1 MKTLPAVV
9 ALFTSLSLLALPVAA
24 GSVEDALNKPG
35 RLASDQERDARSR
48 PDQVIPLLAL
58 EEGDRVA
65 DVFGGSGY
73 YAELLASVVGES
85 GEVILQNNDA
95 YAQFVGKA
103 LTERFDGRDPGNITR
118 LMSEA
123 GDLKLGTGLDA
134 AMIVMSYHDLFYDD
148 AENGWPQIDDV
159 DFIGQIRAALKP
171 GGRFLIV
178 DHAAPAGTA
187 AAATKSLHRIDEAY
201 VIKRLSSQGFRL
213 VGSSEAL
220 RNPEDNHSTLVFDPG
235 IRGKTDRFVL
245 VFEKA

>member
-1 MKTLPAVV
+1 MKILLGLLAV
-9 ALFTSLSLLALPVAA
+9 LALPALA
-24 GSVEDALNKPG
+24 GSVEDAINKPG
-35 RLASDQERDARSR
+35 RLAADLERDTRSR
-48 PDQVIPLLAL
+48 PDAVIPLLAL

-73 YAELLASVVGES
+73 YSELLASVVGES

-95 YAQFVGKA
+95 YKQFVGKA
-103 LTERFDGRDPGNITR
+103 LQQRFDGRDPGNITV
-118 LMSEA
+118 LDSEA
-123 GDLKLGTGLDA
+123 NDLKLGTGLDA
-134 AMIVMSYHDLFYDD
+134 ALIIMSYHDLFYDD

-201 VIKRLSSQGFRL
+201 AIQRLSTQGFRL
-213 VGSSEAL
+213 VGFSEAL
-220 RNPEDNHSTLVFDPG
+220 RNPSDTHSKLVFDPA

-245 VFEKA
+245 VFEKS